1 MHHFQH
7 VIAIVTAGV
16 AAAWGSAMVAVQ
28 GWHNFAQATGLPDLP
43 KDADGVTT
51 LTLSGVIGWLLL
63 RTLPDMQRTSREESA
78 ANRDAIKDLGAAQER
93 AADKIADKLDH
104 HCQQQSRLIEAALAC
119 PTSKRRD
126 EIA

>member
-1 MHHFQH
+1 MHHLQNAT
-7 VIAIVTAGV
+7 AIVTAGI
-16 AAAWGSAMVAVQ
+16 AAAYGSSLVVVQ

-63 RTLPDMQRTSREESA
+63 RTLPDMQKTAREEQA
-78 ANRDAIKDLGAAQER
+78 ANRDALKDLGAAQER